1 MWSRLQQLLLKL
13 GHRARPYR
21 SGLAGRPGNRPGT
34 GIAGEAAVWRF
45 QSLFNNF
52 RRILDQN
59 NAALVQMEAMERALG
74 GDYIFDH
81 AFLEN
86 SVRQL
91 CTLVHHVAYNLNALT
106 RNAHVALYERF
117 QEISGTL
124 HQILAGGPSGS
135 STRLCIPLA
144 EIGWELESEVGL
156 AAVCLAEL
164 RRQARIPVMDG
175 YVITAPACRA
185 LLTHGRPQVLDG
197 SEPHGAAAVSRQ
209 MAKATEELVSAT
221 GAAQLSVALLALDPQ
236 QGPWLPAARP
246 AGPQQVPDTVLGL
259 LRQAAAPENGAPG
272 WAALVQEGLAAPL
285 YGEINTRALAERR
298 LDLLRVIARRTD
310 APGAVDRYLLRR
322 AQPFD
327 LLRSEVAPRSMD
339 GALPDGLRPIQ
350 RGASGWRRG
359 SALLT
364 LPSAQALAEAGVIV
378 ERLFGSPCVVH
389 WGAAAQGRLAV
400 RGISPREMPAP
411 AETGTNL
418 AAILAHSRVLC
429 RGGQT
434 VQSGVAAGNVVH
446 VTEAI
451 DPQRFPAGAIAVAL
465 SASPRLASVLP
476 HAAALLTEVG
486 TAAGHLATVAR
497 ELRVPAIF
505 GLPGALRALPEGAS
519 VTVDAAETV
528 VYEGVIDELLRYD
541 AASSELYPTDPEYR
555 LLRRLLRFIQPLHLV
570 DPAAPDFTPQGCRSL
585 HDILH
590 YCHEQAVHELA
601 HLHERHPGL
610 AGVQAQ
616 RIETGVPLEIGV
628 LDIGEALSHHEAAPG
643 IGGIRCQPLAAFL
656 EGLRLPEAWNDA
668 PADLGLGAVI
678 SGLPRTLAAL
688 EAPAE
693 AVAGNLAIA
702 ARDYLNLSLRLGYH
716 FSVIDAYL
724 GPDPQRSYVYF
735 RFAGGFADDQRRY
748 RRARFI
754 RDVLAALDFNVSR
767 QGDLVVGR
775 LKLVPLESLR
785 AALVTLGALTAYT
798 RQRDIDL
805 NDDADQQAL
814 FARFAQAFLPA
825 ALVSTKESLPSCSTD

>member
-1 MWSRLQQLLLKL
+1 M
-13 GHRARPYR
+13 
-21 SGLAGRPGNRPGT
+21 
-34 GIAGEAAVWRF
+34 
-45 QSLFNNF
+45 
-52 RRILDQN
+52 
-59 NAALVQMEAMERALG
+59 
-74 GDYIFDH
+74 
-81 AFLEN
+81 
-86 SVRQL
+86 
-91 CTLVHHVAYNLNALT
+91 
-106 RNAHVALYERF
+106 
-117 QEISGTL
+117 
-124 HQILAGGPSGS
+124 
-135 STRLCIPLA
+135 
-144 EIGWELESEVGL
+144 
-156 AAVCLAEL
+156 
-164 RRQARIPVMDG
+164 
-175 YVITAPACRA
+175 
-185 LLTHGRPQVLDG
+185 
-197 SEPHGAAAVSRQ
+197 
-209 MAKATEELVSAT
+209 
-221 GAAQLSVALLALDPQ
+221 
-236 QGPWLPAARP
+236 
-246 AGPQQVPDTVLGL
+246 VLGL
-259 LRQAAAPENGAPG
+259 LQQAAATQSGTPA
-272 WAALVQEGLAAPL
+272 WVALVQEGLATPL
-285 YGEINTRALAERR
+285 YGEINTRAFAERR

-327 LLRSEVAPRSMD
+327 LLLSEVAPQPMD
-339 GALPDGLRPIQ
+339 GLLPDGLRPIQ
-350 RGASGWRRG
+350 RGASGLRRG

-364 LPSAQALAEAGVIV
+364 VPSAQALAEAAVIS
-378 ERLFGSPCVVH
+378 ERLFGNPCVVH
-389 WGAAAQGRLAV
+389 WGVAAQGSLAV
-400 RGISPREMPAP
+400 RGVSPREMPAP
-411 AETGTNL
+411 AETGTDL
-418 AAILAHSRVLC
+418 AGILARRRVLC

-446 VTEAI
+446 VTESI
-451 DPQRFPAGAIAVAL
+451 DPQRFPPGAIAVAP
-465 SASPRLASVLP
+465 SASPRLALVLQ

-505 GLPGALRALPEGAS
+505 GMPEVLRALPEGSS

-528 VYEGVIDELLRYD
+528 VYEGVVDELLRYD

-570 DPAAPDFTPQGCRSL
+570 DPAAPDFAPQGCRSL

-610 AGVQAQ
+610 AGVQA
-616 RIETGVPLEIGV
+616 RPIETGVPLQIGV
-628 LDIGEALSHHEAAPG
+628 LDIGEALSNRNDARPG
-643 IGGIRCQPLAAFL
+643 RGDIRCEPLAAFL
-656 EGLRLPEAWNDA
+656 EGLQRPEAWNDA
-668 PADLGLGAVI
+668 PANLELGAVF
-678 SGLPRTLAAL
+678 SGLSRTLAAL
-688 EAPAE
+688 SAPVE
-693 AVAGNLAIA
+693 GLAGNLAIA

-767 QGDLVVGR
+767 KGDLVVGR

-798 RQRDIDL
+798 RQRDIAL
-805 NDDADQQAL
+805 KDDAEQQAL

-825 ALVSTKESLPSCSTD
+825 APTWTKEAPKPCSTD